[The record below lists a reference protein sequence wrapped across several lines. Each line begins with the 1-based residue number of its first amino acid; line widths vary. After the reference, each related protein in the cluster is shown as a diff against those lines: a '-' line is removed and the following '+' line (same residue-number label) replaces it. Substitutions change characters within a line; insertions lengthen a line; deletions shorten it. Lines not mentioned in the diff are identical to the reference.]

1 MKVIVAIDSFKGC
14 LSSAEANAAAR
25 EGILL
30 SVPDAEI
37 IEVPV
42 SDGGEGWLDAF
53 RTTVSGELIEI
64 EVCDPLLRPIMARYL
79 KHNDEAVIEMAQAN
93 GLALLT
99 AEERNPL
106 EATTY
111 GTGQM
116 IADAVRRGCRKI
128 IVGLGGSA
136 TSDAGKGMMRALKD
150 AFGED
155 LSDLKD
161 VHFTIAT
168 DVRNPLYGP
177 DGAAAVFAPQKGATP
192 DMVAELDRRAKVFA
206 AQAAQQMGFDRSMM
220 PGAGAAGGLGYAF
233 MQFLNA
239 QCRPGID
246 LLLDAIGFQS
256 LLQNADLVI
265 TGEGS
270 ADRQTLMGKLPTGI
284 LRRAQLFHIPVVLI
298 AGRVANREDL
308 LRAGFARV
316 GCINPPNLPLQEA
329 LLPHVAKA
337 NIRRLMKT
345 CIP

>member
-1 MKVIVAIDSFKGC
+1 
-14 LSSAEANAAAR
+14 
-25 EGILL
+25 
-30 SVPDAEI
+30 
-37 IEVPV
+37 
-42 SDGGEGWLDAF
+42 
-53 RTTVSGELIEI
+53 
-64 EVCDPLLRPIMARYL
+64 
-79 KHNDEAVIEMAQAN
+79 
-93 GLALLT
+93 
-99 AEERNPL
+99 
-106 EATTY
+106 
-111 GTGQM
+111 M

-316 GCINPPNLPLQEA
+316 ECINPPDLPLQEA